1 MRLTLWTK
9 YICHRLFS
17 MLSLHRVDGIRR
29 GSMTW
34 NYRLV
39 KRVQKTGTSDYVTYG
54 IHETYYNE
62 RGEPNG
68 ITERPVE
75 PFGENATEI
84 LKCWLMMAEAFTKP
98 ILDYDEF
105 VNKDMEV
112 VDDLEDLVSLKNI
125 TFKHDEKP
133 VSKKEILRFKQE
145 HARERELSEII
156 FNTECVGKPVEKV
169 INFGQLL
176 LKSVKR

>member
-1 MRLTLWTK
+1 
-9 YICHRLFS
+9 
-17 MLSLHRVDGIRR
+17 MLPCINTDGNRR
-29 GSMTW
+29 CGMW

-39 KRVQKTGTSDYVTYG
+39 KRVQRIGLEDFVTYG
-54 IHETYYNE
+54 IHETYYNQK
-62 RGEPNG
+62 GEPNG

-75 PFGENATEI
+75 PYGENATEI
-84 LKCWLMMAEAFTKP
+84 LLSWSQMAEAFTQP

-105 VNKDMEV
+105 VNKDVEE

-133 VSKKEILRFKQE
+133 ITKKEMMRFKHE
-145 HARERELSEII
+145 HAKERELAEII
-156 FNTECVGKPVEKV
+156 YNSQCVGNSVEKV

-176 LKSVKR
+176 VEDSKNRTSKKK